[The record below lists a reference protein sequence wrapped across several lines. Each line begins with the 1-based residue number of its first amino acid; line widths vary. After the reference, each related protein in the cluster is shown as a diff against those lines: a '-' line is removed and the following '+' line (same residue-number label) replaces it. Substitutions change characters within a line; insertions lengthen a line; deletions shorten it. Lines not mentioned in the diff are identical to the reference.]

1 MKIKTV
7 LVVGSG
13 AMGAGIG
20 QLCAQQGF
28 NVVIT
33 DINQELSDKAKSNIE
48 KGLSRRVTRGKITE
62 EDKAAILTRI
72 STAGDLSPANNADFV
87 IESVSENLE
96 IKRNVFKELD
106 TRVRPEVVLAT
117 NTTSLSISAM
127 AEATTRPEKVV
138 QMHFFN
144 PPTIMRLVEIMPGR
158 KTAAETLKIAEA
170 FAKQLGKDPVV
181 CTNEAPAGIVSRILG
196 QMLNEATW
204 LVASKV
210 AEPAHV
216 DKAMKLGANH
226 PMGPLE
232 LIDLIG
238 LDVHRAKMETLLK
251 ELKDQRY
258 QHPELLNQMIK
269 EGRLGKKTGIGF
281 YNYGDE

>member
-1 MKIKTV
+1 MMKIKTV

-96 IKRNVFKELD
+96 
-106 TRVRPEVVLAT
+106 
-117 NTTSLSISAM
+117 
-127 AEATTRPEKVV
+127 
-138 QMHFFN
+138 
-144 PPTIMRLVEIMPGR
+144 
-158 KTAAETLKIAEA
+158 
-170 FAKQLGKDPVV
+170 
-181 CTNEAPAGIVSRILG
+181 
-196 QMLNEATW
+196 
-204 LVASKV
+204 
-210 AEPAHV
+210 
-216 DKAMKLGANH
+216 
-226 PMGPLE
+226 
-232 LIDLIG
+232 
-238 LDVHRAKMETLLK
+238 
-251 ELKDQRY
+251 
-258 QHPELLNQMIK
+258 
-269 EGRLGKKTGIGF
+269 
-281 YNYGDE
+281 